1 MSQLSKQSLQ
11 DELRQRRILDEPA
24 LQRLQQ
30 QAGAPWFMTLL
41 SGLAAWLAAALLI
54 GSTLFTIIDDSA
66 LAGVL
71 TGVILLGLAVWLVRQ
86 PGVFVSQLGLALS
99 LVGQGLL
106 VLAVDQL
113 NLWSAHSQ
121 QPPAVMAT
129 LVAGAMLLVPAP
141 AVHRLA
147 CALIAMAAGAVCIGF
162 SVLLAPYGLLLAGL
176 AMWLWLRRSRWA
188 DSQRAGLWRAL
199 AGGATLA
206 GLVLPMLAQ
215 QRWVDSLLPLL
226 GAFAASLLG
235 WLYPLGAGILL
246 LGVTLYLMR
255 GQSAGMRVG
264 AIVAVLMLAAPGIQ
278 APGLLVAAALWL
290 AVFHACERFWCV
302 LVGVGTALYLGDFYY
317 SLHISLLH
325 KSLLLL
331 VSGALLLVL
340 RWILLRLTG
349 EDHEI

>member
-1 MSQLSKQSLQ
+1 MSELWKRTLQ
-11 DELRQRRILDEPA
+11 DELRQRRILDESA

-30 QAGAPWFMTLL
+30 QVGAPWFMTLL
-41 SGLAAWLAAALLI
+41 SGLAAWLAAVLLI

-66 LAGVL
+66 LAGAF
-71 TGVILLGLAVWLVRQ
+71 TGALLLGLAVWLLRQ
-86 PGVFVSQLGLALS
+86 TGVFVSQLGLALS

-106 VLAVDQL
+106 VLAVEQL
-113 NLWSAHSQ
+113 NFWNAHSQ
-121 QPPAVMAT
+121 QPPAVMAAS
-129 LVAGAMLLVPAP
+129 VAAVMLLVPAP

-147 CALIAMAAGAVCIGF
+147 CALIAMGAGAVFIGF

-176 AMWLWLRRSRWA
+176 AVWLWLRRSRWA
-188 DSQRAGLWRAL
+188 DCQKAGLWRAL

-206 GLVLPMLAQ
+206 GLVLPIIAQ
-215 QRWVDSLLPLL
+215 PRWIDSLVPLL

-246 LGVTLYLMR
+246 LGVTLYLVR
-255 GQSAGMRVG
+255 GQPVGMRVG
-264 AIVAVLMLAAPGIQ
+264 AVAAVLLLAALGVQ

-302 LVGVGTALYLGDFYY
+302 VVGLGTALYLGDFYY

-325 KSLLLL
+325 KSWLLL
-331 VSGALLLVL
+331 VSGALLLAL
-340 RWILLRLTG
+340 RWIVLRQTG
-349 EDHEI
+349 EAHES